1 MVRETM
7 VGYRARLAWGRLSER
22 QQRVL
27 SWRARGRS
35 YADIGRELGMSKQ
48 GACSLERTALK
59 VLCAGE
65 RKAADVVALTRL
77 DHEAVVTDFD
87 CQCSGR
93 CRKAT
98 RADRLEREMEAL
110 HDAFVAGAVHRKVAT
125 RDGERLERELLGC

>member
-48 GACSLERTALK
+48 AACSLERTALR

-65 RKAADVVALTRL
+65 RKAADVVAITRL
-77 DHEAVVTDFD
+77 DYDQVVTGFD
-87 CQCSGR
+87 CECSGR
-93 CRKAT
+93 CRRT
-98 RADRLEREMEAL
+98 SREERIEREMDKLA
-110 HDAFVAGAVHRKVAT
+110 DGFVDGVVHRKVAI